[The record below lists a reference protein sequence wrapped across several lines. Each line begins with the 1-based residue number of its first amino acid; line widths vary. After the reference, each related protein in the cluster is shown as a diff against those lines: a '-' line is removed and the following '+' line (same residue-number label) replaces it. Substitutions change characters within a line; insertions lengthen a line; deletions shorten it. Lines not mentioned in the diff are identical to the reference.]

1 MSWFFPFVQVN
12 QLMQTE
18 CKLNANFTLRMEFI
32 HGIILCT
39 SIIIICKVS
48 SWENVPG
55 VVFEN
60 FGCLPFVARTISKY
74 YTEINPSKTLA
85 MVEMPSER
93 EERKSQVFRLASS
106 VIISKSSVI
115 ISKSPEFR
123 IILFFF
129 THEHTHSRRRLL
141 FKTSLRYQ
149 LISRKSRFVR
159 SKKLDWIQWNHSTT
173 AERVND
179 LAVRSDVKL
188 SLLCVSSL
196 FPKKKG
202 QNQKESTGLP
212 LWSLARSSY
221 HFACF
226 PRRASGKSLV
236 LKPIVARFYLP
247 FFFWGVVW
255 VGRLGHCNKCYKDGI
270 LYVKK
275 QPWAP
280 AKNSEVD
287 WDNE

>member
-1 MSWFFPFVQVN
+1 
-12 QLMQTE
+12 MQTE
-18 CKLNANFTLRMEFI
+18 CKLYFTNGIYSWDHPLHQHHHHLQSVVLRECTWCRLWEFRLSSFCRKNNKQ
-32 HGIILCT
+32 ILHRNQ
-39 SIIIICKVS
+39 SLQD
-48 SWENVPG
+48 G
-55 VVFEN
+55 
-60 FGCLPFVARTISKY
+60 
-74 YTEINPSKTLA
+74 LA

-93 EERKSQVFRLASS
+93 EARKSQVFRLASS

-236 LKPIVARFYLP
+236 LKPGVARFYLP